1 MSKAHAVVHAAY
13 PQMFGAQAV
22 TDVLLGEAQFSG
34 RLATT
39 WPEHW
44 SCNASYP
51 SPKHRPRWWPAT
63 CEVVPSRLL
72 GSNVTYRYGA
82 TNVLYPFGYGLSYAS
97 FEFSALNHAPSIAPC
112 DPLEI
117 SVTVSNTAKVAASEV
132 VQVYLQWHGASAP
145 TPELQLVGF
154 TKVHVPAGGATTAT
168 VALLPRHFAV
178 LRNAS
183 TTSSAFLDCASTV
196 DKEGCHDNETHRAT
210 PPTWEVQ
217 PLPFKLY
224 VGGQQPALAGAAKA
238 RAPSNVLESSV
249 RIAGEAT
256 PLSQCPGG
264 TPS

>member
-1 MSKAHAVVHAAY
+1 M
-13 PQMFGAQAV
+13 
-22 TDVLLGEAQFSG
+22 
-34 RLATT
+34 
-39 WPEHW
+39 
-44 SCNASYP
+44 
-51 SPKHRPRWWPAT
+51 
-63 CEVVPSRLL
+63 
-72 GSNVTYRYGA
+72 
-82 TNVLYPFGYGLSYAS
+82 
-97 FEFSALNHAPSIAPC
+97 
-112 DPLEI
+112 
-117 SVTVSNTAKVAASEV
+117 
-132 VQVYLQWHGASAP
+132 
-145 TPELQLVGF
+145 
-154 TKVHVPAGGATTAT
+154 
-168 VALLPRHFAV
+168 ALLPRHFAV

-196 DKEGCHDNETHRAT
+196 DKEGCHDKPTHRAT